1 MQYTTFAASLPA
13 CRRGLHSFNLKVLVD
28 SHESVSSMML
38 SLQPWE
44 KLQPE
49 LMALNQRLLLWQQQV
64 KDELGRLLDPVKAV
78 AGEYKHEQQH
88 EALRHAMAKAGDGP
102 RHDLNLAVDQL
113 CSLYLD
119 ATPSERNQMRMFL
132 GKQPHI
138 LHDLWGY
145 LHRAAEQVRAGG
157 GEQWLRF
164 GVAVASMEDL
174 RGDYHDTLAG
184 LGDLYMAATEA
195 GLHPDRVFQEIAEL
209 SSEAPVA
216 ETSIRGLL
224 KIFEKTEYFLQEIQP
239 QLARHANR
247 S

>member
-28 SHESVSSMML
+28 SHESVSSMM
-38 SLQPWE
+38 SLQLWE

-102 RHDLNLAVDQL
+102 RHDLNLAIDQL

-184 LGDLYMAATEA
+184 LGDLYMAAVEA
-195 GLHPDRVFQEIAEL
+195 VLQPERVFRSVAEL
-209 SSEAPVA
+209 SSEKASS
-216 ETSIRGLL
+216 EQSIRELL
-224 KIFEKTEYFLQEIQP
+224 RNFEKSEYFQHAVQP
-239 QLARHANR
+239 QLAKHPAK
-247 S
+247 